1 MAAPFLW
8 TENNYRTTLSGVDE
22 KPPKEA
28 PIRNDL
34 WGLFVLLRV
43 DRTRPAVRVQ
53 SSAAFEPGCVE
64 LVGPASMPGDL
75 FASLPAVKR
84 FLKVIAVLVFIFLVH
99 LPCLCRCGACTHSAG
114 MFLR

>member
-43 DRTRPAVRVQ
+43 DRTRPVLRVQ
-53 SSAAFEPGCVE
+53 SSAAFEPGCVR
-64 LVGPASMPGDL
+64 LVRLHQCRA
-75 FASLPAVKR
+75 
-84 FLKVIAVLVFIFLVH
+84 IFLRYR
-99 LPCLCRCGACTHSAG
+99 LQ
-114 MFLR
+114 